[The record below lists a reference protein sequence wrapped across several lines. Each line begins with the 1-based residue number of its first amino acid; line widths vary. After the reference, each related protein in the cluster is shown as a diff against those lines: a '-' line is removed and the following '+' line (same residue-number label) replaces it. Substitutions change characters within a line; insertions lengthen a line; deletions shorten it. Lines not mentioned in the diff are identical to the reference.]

1 MMVCGV
7 TLTVLGQ
14 AARAQDAGFDAE
26 QYASAFC
33 YTCGDT
39 LSTGY
44 YHTCGIEK
52 NGTMHCWG
60 SNAENQTR
68 IPKQYVRFKARHN
81 GTRVAWSILYE
92 WHKSVPD
99 PKTGELLLFNFSD
112 ANFVLESDIDTAWT
126 TVAGWRAVS
135 CGYSHTCGI
144 TLDGALLCWGRGKN
158 QQSLLPQWVM
168 AAPEINWRQVSCGT
182 GHTCAIAANG
192 TAACWGAND
201 EGQIDLPPDV
211 SKWTSISCGYAHTC
225 GVASNGSGYCW
236 GWNGITAS
244 TTVHDHFAL
253 HPVLVRSTWLDWQT
267 SRK

>member
-26 QYASAFC
+26 QHASAFC

-112 ANFVLESDIDTAWT
+112 AEAFQMNSSYDMGQAAKKLTDIDLNTIGADFYIS
-126 TVAGWRAVS
+126 VEKNCGGAPRRLGGGGPSGGW
-135 CGYSHTCGI
+135 G
-144 TLDGALLCWGRGKN
+144 N
-158 QQSLLPQWVM
+158 
-168 AAPEINWRQVSCGT
+168 N
-182 GHTCAIAANG
+182 
-192 TAACWGAND
+192 
-201 EGQIDLPPDV
+201 
-211 SKWTSISCGYAHTC
+211 
-225 GVASNGSGYCW
+225 
-236 GWNGITAS
+236 
-244 TTVHDHFAL
+244 
-253 HPVLVRSTWLDWQT
+253 
-267 SRK
+267 